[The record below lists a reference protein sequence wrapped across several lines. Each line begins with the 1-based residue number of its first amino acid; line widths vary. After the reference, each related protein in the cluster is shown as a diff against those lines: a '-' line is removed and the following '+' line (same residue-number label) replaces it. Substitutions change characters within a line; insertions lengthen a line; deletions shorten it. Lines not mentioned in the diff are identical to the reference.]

1 VIGLDRLRLE
11 GEDEPDLA
19 TTLTKEEL
27 QGMQAWG
34 GQ

>member
-19 TTLTKEEL
+19 TTFTREEMQSL
-27 QGMQAWG
+27 QSWA